1 MLLREAG
8 SMPRLDLRSR
18 EYKVMLQPER
28 FAGDDDASTDL
39 PTWVHP
45 NPVTKTAFVYQ
56 GR

>member
-1 MLLREAG
+1 
-8 SMPRLDLRSR
+8 MPRLDLRSR